1 MSTDTTGRQA
11 TRVRPEDP
19 VRMIMSTPVATVD
32 SGASVLDAATELV
45 ADETGAVLV
54 TGAGAL
60 GLLSERD
67 VLTLVGTGVDLAAI
81 QVVDV
86 MTEDLVWARPDDTV
100 AAVAHQMVEAK
111 VRHLPVGDGRHAVGI
126 VSLRDLTAVLV
137 AAIRGG
143 TPPVPGR

>member
-1 MSTDTTGRQA
+1 MMSTEATGRQA
-11 TRVRPEDP
+11 TRVRPVDP

-32 SGASVLDAATELV
+32 SGTSVLDAATELV
-45 ADETGAVLV
+45 ADETGAVLI

-67 VLTLVGTGVDLAAI
+67 ILTLVGTGADLAAT

-100 AAVAHQMVEAK
+100 AVVAERMLEAK
-111 VRHLPVGDGRHAVGI
+111 VRHLPVGDGRHVVGI
-126 VSLRDLTAVLV
+126 VSLRDIVAVLV
-137 AAIRGG
+137 AAI
-143 TPPVPGR
+143 